1 MRRLLMLVTVAVA
14 VASTSV
20 ATMPLRAAAAGA
32 ADLAGTSPPS
42 ATVASPVPYFVIFV
56 GGFLLVS
63 FVLVLIGPRN
73 DHRR

>member
-14 VASTSV
+14 VASASITPL
-20 ATMPLRAAAAGA
+20 PLRAGAARS
-32 ADLAGTSPPS
+32 ADLATSSPPS
-42 ATVASPVPYFVIFV
+42 ATVASPVPYFVIV
-56 GGFLLVS
+56 AGGFLLLS

>member
-1 MRRLLMLVTVAVA
+1 MRRVLMLVTVAVA
-14 VASTSV
+14 VASASI

-32 ADLAGTSPPS
+32 ADLVAKIPPP
-42 ATVASPVPYFVIFV
+42 ATVASPVPYFVIFA
-56 GGFLLVS
+56 GGFLLLS